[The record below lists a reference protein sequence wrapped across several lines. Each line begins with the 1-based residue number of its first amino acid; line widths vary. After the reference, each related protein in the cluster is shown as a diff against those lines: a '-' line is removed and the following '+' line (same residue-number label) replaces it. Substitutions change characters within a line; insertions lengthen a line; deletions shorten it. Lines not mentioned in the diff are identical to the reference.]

1 MERLEQS
8 CDQAIN
14 RSTDWTEVYC
24 RFLALSIGDPLFHAQ
39 KFGRLPVQFLKT
51 CLRHLVEAH
60 QERVNAD
67 SVATAKLAM
76 LVYSAIGGKTGKAK
90 ISDFLPYE
98 TKKEDGGLN
107 QNTISAIQWALKHHK
122 MPPSIIGLL
131 GAELG

>member
-1 MERLEQS
+1 MDRLEHS
-8 CDQAIN
+8 CEVALN
-14 RSTDWTEVYC
+14 NATDWTEVYC

-39 KFGRLPVQFLKT
+39 RFGRLPMQFLRT

-60 QERVNAD
+60 QERTNAD

-76 LVYSAIGGKTGKAK
+76 LVYSALGGKTNKAK
-90 ISDFLPYE
+90 MSDFLPYE
-98 TKKEDGGLN
+98 VKKDDNGLKES
-107 QNTISAIQWALKHHK
+107 TINAMRWALKHHK